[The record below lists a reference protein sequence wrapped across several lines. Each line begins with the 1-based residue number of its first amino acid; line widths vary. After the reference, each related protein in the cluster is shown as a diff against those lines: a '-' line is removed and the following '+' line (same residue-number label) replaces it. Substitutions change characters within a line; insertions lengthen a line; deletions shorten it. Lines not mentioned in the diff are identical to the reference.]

1 MYESLMNIEDYLDK
15 NHIWHRFVEKQETI
29 HTADASHATGIELH
43 RITKNLVAVTDTG
56 EHVILIVP
64 GDRRVNLKEAAR
76 VLGAKNLKL
85 MPFDQSEEVS
95 GYPPGG
101 TPSLGFK
108 TNVRVVVDKELEGV
122 ETFYCGGGSRDRLL
136 EIRFADVVR
145 FNDSLVEVISN

>member
-1 MYESLMNIEDYLDK
+1 LYESLMNIEDYLEN
-15 NHIWHRFVEKQETI
+15 NHIWYRFVEKQETI

-76 VLGAKNLKL
+76 VLGVKNLKL
-85 MPFDQSEEVS
+85 MPFDQSEQVS

-108 TNVRVVVDKELEGV
+108 TNVRVVVDKELEGF

-145 FNDSLVEVISN
+145 LNDSLVEAISN

>member
-1 MYESLMNIEDYLDK
+1 LMNIEDYLK
-15 NHIWHRFVEKQETI
+15 ENNIWHRFVEKKETI

-56 EHVILIVP
+56 EHVILIIP
-64 GDRRVNLKEAAR
+64 GDMRANLKEAANA
-76 VLGAKNLKL
+76 LGAKNLKL
-85 MPFDQSEEVS
+85 MPFDQSEKIS

-108 TNVRVVVDKELEGV
+108 TKLRVVVDKGLEGF

-136 EIRFADVVR
+136 EIRFVDVVR
-145 FNDSLVEVISN
+145 FNDSLIAALSS

>member
-1 MYESLMNIEDYLDK
+1 MYESLMNIEDYLEN
-15 NHIWHRFVEKQETI
+15 NHIWYRFVEKQETI

-56 EHVILIVP
+56 EHIILIVP

-76 VLGAKNLKL
+76 ALGAKNLKL
-85 MPFDQSEEVS
+85 MPFDQSEQVS

-108 TNVRVVVDKELEGV
+108 TNVRVVVDKELEGF

-145 FNDSLVEVISN
+145 LNDSLVEAISN